1 MSDCGDVK
9 KVFVAPKTVP
19 ATPIE
24 APVFGIVISDL
35 AAQKIKQFITAD
47 NNDPEQYA
55 LHVAVV
61 KDGCSGK
68 SYVMKMA
75 PLDEAIANG
84 DKLFSKDGA
93 QVAIEKSSYL
103 FVTGSV
109 LDYTE
114 ALTGSGFVFNNPNIK
129 KTCACG
135 SSFAV

>member
-9 KVFVAPKTVP
+9 KVFVATKTPP
-19 ATPIE
+19 APIE
-24 APVFGIVISDL
+24 APLFGIAISEL
-35 AAQKIKQFITAD
+35 AAQKIKQFIIAD
-47 NNDPEQYA
+47 NNSPEDYA

-75 PLDEAIANG
+75 PLSESVASG
-84 DKLFSKDGA
+84 DKVFTHDGA
-93 QVAIEKSSYL
+93 NVVIEKTSYL
-103 FVTGSV
+103 FVTGSI

-114 ALTGSGFVFNNPNIK
+114 ALTGSGFVFNNPNVK
-129 KTCACG
+129 KTCSCG

>member
-9 KVFVAPKTVP
+9 KVFVATKTVP
-19 ATPIE
+19 EPLE
-24 APVFGIVISDL
+24 APIFGIVISEL
-35 AAQKIKQFITAD
+35 AANKIKQFITAD
-47 NNDPEQYA
+47 SNSPDEYA

-75 PLDEAIANG
+75 PLAESVSNG
-84 DKLFSKDGA
+84 DKIFSKDGA
-93 QVAIEKSSYL
+93 NVAIEKTSYM

-114 ALTGSGFVFNNPNIK
+114 ALTGSGFVFSNPNVK
-129 KTCACG
+129 KTCSCG

>member
-9 KVFVAPKTVP
+9 KVFVATKT
-19 ATPIE
+19 ATAPLE
-24 APVFGIVISDL
+24 APLFGITISDL

-47 NNDPEQYA
+47 NNSTDEYA

-75 PLDEAIANG
+75 PLGEAASNG
-84 DKLFSKDGA
+84 DKIFSKDGA
-93 QVAIEKSSYL
+93 HVVIEKTSYL
-103 FVTGSV
+103 FVTGSI

-114 ALTGSGFVFNNPNIK
+114 ALTGSGFVFNNPNVK
-129 KTCACG
+129 KTCSCG